1 MRFLV
6 DESVDIRV
14 IRLLKELGHSTRR
27 VPSGAANG
35 AVLHLARRERR
46 VLIARDSDFAN
57 IILYPPSR
65 HCGVVHIAIHP
76 PWFQKIAP
84 ALQRLVKSVPEEEF
98 DGRVFVLEETG
109 YHRLS

>member
-14 IRLLKELGHSTRR
+14 IRLLKRLGHSARR

-35 AVLHLARRERR
+35 AVLQLARRERR

-57 IILYPPSR
+57 TILYPPSR

-76 PWFQKIAP
+76 PWFEKIAP
-84 ALQRLVKSVPEEEF
+84 PQQRLMESVPEEDF
-98 DGRVFVLEETG
+98 DSRVFVPEETG
-109 YHRLS
+109 YHRLP